1 MYFIFSL
8 LIYLSYFNFIFLLCF
23 NKNNYSSIKRL
34 TLIFTWFKF
43 AQIHYDDVKK
53 KINRYDN
60 SGTLVLLKSKNRK
73 EKIKSRNTHFQTK
86 WLRSYFKAEI
96 SSESFSTKTTKEV
109 SEKVEKSHV
118 LHPEVSHY
126 LRRSTR
132 HVIKIQLTPG
142 VVISRPDPCTISVR
156 IAVLTVKTLAILSF
170 KPALF
175 ELRFKSWVPFYFC
188 VSDFL

>member
-1 MYFIFSL
+1 MIQICST
-8 LIYLSYFNFIFLLCF
+8 
-23 NKNNYSSIKRL
+23 
-34 TLIFTWFKF
+34 TLRWRQT
-43 AQIHYDDVKK
+43 

-73 EKIKSRNTHFQTK
+73 EKIKSRNTHFHTK
-86 WLRSYFKAEI
+86 WLRSYFKSEI
-96 SSESFSTKTTKEV
+96 SSESFSTKMTKEV

-142 VVISRPDPCTISVR
+142 VVISRPDLRTISVR

-175 ELRFKSWVPFYFC
+175 KLRFKSWVPCYFC
-188 VSDFL
+188 VSYFL